1 MGYIVDRCYIEFR
14 DNIPVKRNQKD
25 KQMEMTLDTR
35 SRKRLVGTM

>member
-1 MGYIVDRCYIEFR
+1 MGYIVDRGYIEFR
-14 DNIPVKRNQKD
+14 DNKRNQKD